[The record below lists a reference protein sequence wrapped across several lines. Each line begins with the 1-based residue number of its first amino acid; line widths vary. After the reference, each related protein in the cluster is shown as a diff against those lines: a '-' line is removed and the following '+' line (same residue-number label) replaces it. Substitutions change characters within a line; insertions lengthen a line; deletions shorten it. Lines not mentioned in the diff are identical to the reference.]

1 MPEGK
6 FFNKHIDQL
15 CWANICSEKRLSKNL
30 GKSIDTTRQSGIIYI
45 VSKARMEGII
55 MAYQIH
61 DSYWAPQCGC
71 EVTTFEEFYEMEDYL
86 DANPDVMERIREGYA
101 TITEA

>member
-1 MPEGK
+1 
-6 FFNKHIDQL
+6 
-15 CWANICSEKRLSKNL
+15 
-30 GKSIDTTRQSGIIYI
+30 
-45 VSKARMEGII
+45 MEGII

-61 DSYWAPQCGC
+61 DSYWAPQCEC